1 MEVVALIMA
10 FVIFIAVLGVVSG
23 VAAVCIYHVV
33 EGIVRDIAKRHKR
46 G

>member
-23 VAAVCIYHVV
+23 VIAICIYHVI